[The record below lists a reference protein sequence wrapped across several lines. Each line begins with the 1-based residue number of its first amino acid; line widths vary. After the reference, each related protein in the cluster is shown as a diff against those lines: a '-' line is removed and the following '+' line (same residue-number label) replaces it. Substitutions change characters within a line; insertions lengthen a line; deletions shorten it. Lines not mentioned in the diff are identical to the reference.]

1 MNDAEDPPFTAS
13 FQALNQPDI
22 ALLLRYWLDR
32 REGGRPPLRRSM
44 DPGDFRQLLSRIA
57 VMEVLQREGLALR
70 FRYRLTGSEIV
81 ARIGRDPTGKHF
93 DEIYEG
99 EDLVETERLYTH
111 LRETGKAFASH
122 ASYAVGRTQENL
134 LLYDRLILP
143 LRSRQELDQAD
154 QFMLLIVVVG
164 QTGAF
169 QPVGSFWEAK
179 R

>member
-1 MNDAEDPPFTAS
+1 MDDAEDPPFTAS
-13 FQALNQPDI
+13 VLALNQPDI
-22 ALLLRYWLDR
+22 TFLLRYWLDR
-32 REGGRPPLRRSM
+32 RDGDKPPLRRSM
-44 DPGDFRQLLSRIA
+44 DPADFPQLLPRIA
-57 VMEVLQREGLALR
+57 VMEVARSRDGAIC

-81 ARIGRDPTGKHF
+81 ARIGRDPTGYYF
-93 DEIYEG
+93 SEIYEG
-99 EDLVETERLYTH
+99 EDLVQTERLYTH
-111 LRETGKAFASH
+111 LHETGEAFASRT
-122 ASYAVGRTQENL
+122 SYAVGRTEENL

-143 LRSRQELDQAD
+143 LRSREELDRAD